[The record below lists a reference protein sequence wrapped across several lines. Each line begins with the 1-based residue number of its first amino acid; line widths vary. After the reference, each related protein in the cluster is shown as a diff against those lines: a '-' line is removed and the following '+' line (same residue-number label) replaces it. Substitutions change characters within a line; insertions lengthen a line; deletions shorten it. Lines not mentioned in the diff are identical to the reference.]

1 MVKEDLVKLTLKE
14 LRVKLVKL
22 GMPEDDAEAFETK
35 KPAIAAINTIRAKTL
50 VESPG
55 QLKKDKEE
63 YLSKKETMRKLLMAQ
78 PQIRI
83 LVPCEG
89 AEQPG
94 VVKWVTNKVN
104 GKKEQKYI
112 SGSVLP
118 VQLNGFKWL
127 VAKGVYQEVPQ
138 QIADTVSAAQNMTS
152 EAGKPF
158 LTDRVDPKTGK
169 KISEML

>member
-1 MVKEDLVKLTLKE
+1 MVKEDLAKLTVKE

-22 GMPEDDAEAFETK
+22 GMPEEDAEKFETK
-35 KPAIAAINTIRAKTL
+35 KPIIAAINTIRAKTF

-55 QLKKDKEE
+55 QLKKDKEV
-63 YLSKKETMRKLLMAQ
+63 YLSKKERMRKLLMAQ
-78 PQIRI
+78 PMVRI

-104 GKKEQKYI
+104 GRKEQEYVK
-112 SGSVLP
+112 GSVMS

-127 VAKGVYQEVPQ
+127 ITKGTYQEVPQ
-138 QIADTVSAAQNMTS
+138 QVADVVSASQNMTS

-158 LTDRVDPKTGK
+158 LTDRIDPKTGK
-169 KISEML
+169 PISDML